1 MRALIEWID
10 SRLNLLVSCALQGS
24 GVACVCMG
32 MDELEIVLA
41 LLESDL
47 VSDDTTSFDETF
59 DLDRDETREVTVV
72 IDLEDQ
78 WTQPFMALRA
88 PES

>member
-1 MRALIEWID
+1 
-10 SRLNLLVSCALQGS
+10 
-24 GVACVCMG
+24 MG

-72 IDLEDQ
+72 IDLDDQ

-88 PES
+88 PEV

>member
-1 MRALIEWID
+1 M
-10 SRLNLLVSCALQGS
+10 QGLAA
-24 GVACVCMG
+24 GHVCTG

-41 LLESDL
+41 LLESEIG
-47 VSDDTTSFDETF
+47 DDTTSFEETF
-59 DLDRDETREVTVV
+59 DLDRDETREITVV

-88 PES
+88 PDH